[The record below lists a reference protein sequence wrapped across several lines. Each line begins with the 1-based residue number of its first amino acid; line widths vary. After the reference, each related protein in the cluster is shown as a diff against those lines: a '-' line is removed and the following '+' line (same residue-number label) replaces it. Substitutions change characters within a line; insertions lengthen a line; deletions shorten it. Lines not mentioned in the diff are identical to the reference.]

1 MALETLRS
9 SIGRYGMT
17 RSGQLAA
24 MAWLGL
30 FLSACSPE
38 RDATSAAGDAPRDG
52 PAETVQAP
60 PEEIPEPFVLA
71 IDAGRL
77 SVLLGRAREGLEE
90 GAPAVEQEDGDLI
103 RADRELRRAGLEL
116 VALRD
121 EICRRGLLTADACVI
136 AGAPSWVFD
145 PPEAAPTA
153 EVIYR
158 RTRELSDAMSP
169 FLEVG
174 CGLGQAPEDGP
185 EFCSVE

>member
-1 MALETLRS
+1 MGAARDERAQGGVLEHLPQALAHALDRALDRAHGLHFAAAALEHD
-9 SIGRYGMT
+9 GG
-17 RSGQLAA
+17 LAR
-24 MAWLGL
+24 G
-30 FLSACSPE
+30 E
-38 RDATSAAGDAPRDG
+38 RRGALERADDV
-52 PAETVQAP
+52 AE
-60 PEEIPEPFVLA
+60 
-71 IDAGRL
+71 RH
-77 SVLLGRAREGLEE
+77 LLGRAREGLEE
-90 GAPAVEQEDGDLI
+90 GAPAVEQDDGDLI
-103 RADRELRRAGLEL
+103 RADRDLRLAALEL

-136 AGAPSWVFD
+136 AGVPSWVFD

-158 RTRELSDAMSP
+158 RTRELSDAMGP